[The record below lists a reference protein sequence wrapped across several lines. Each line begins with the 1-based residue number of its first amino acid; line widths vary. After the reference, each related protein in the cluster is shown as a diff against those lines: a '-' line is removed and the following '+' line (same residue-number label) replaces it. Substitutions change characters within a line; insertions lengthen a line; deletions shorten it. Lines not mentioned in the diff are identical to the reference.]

1 MLNGPNSMEKELDEK
16 NVPMLDG
23 WKDVAL
29 FAVDQM
35 NDAKDWL
42 VGGIEETE
50 ELLAATRSNSDW
62 PWEGRN
68 VFEETEPDDATE
80 EEIEAYAARIQEKWS
95 ESKTLLS
102 KAKELIEQAQACM
115 EEFDER

>member
-16 NVPMLDG
+16 NVPTLDG

-95 ESKTLLS
+95 EAKTLLS